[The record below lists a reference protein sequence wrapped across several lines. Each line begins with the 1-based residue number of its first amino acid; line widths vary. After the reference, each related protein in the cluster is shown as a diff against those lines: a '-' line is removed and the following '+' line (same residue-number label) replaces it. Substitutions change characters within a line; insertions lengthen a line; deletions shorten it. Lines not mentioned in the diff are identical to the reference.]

1 MAKASESC
9 TQLIIFLCTFPWLL
23 WSFSSI
29 SENYKHVL
37 IICQW
42 NNHKG
47 TKSLKKI
54 FLIVACFAQS
64 PSIKFSIC
72 WVKVTATERP
82 QLEWKVRAGPGW
94 GEERGLVPAGV
105 RGEGWSWS
113 SAVEK
118 APFLPAFFPFC
129 LKAWTPYQLFLSP
142 LVHSEPA
149 FGNTDPFSLTPG
161 GEHMKHRL
169 HQAPLLSSFQLAG
182 PKEARGSQEASC
194 LLLHLFSN
202 SIGNVYL
209 SQQRAIQLQVTI
221 QLLFCTLR
229 NSTVTQAPAFHHPW
243 TFFLSP
249 NNTVAVFQ
257 CVGVVLVNPVLCGI
271 LEATHVWGYFRR
283 NHGTQHI
290 GGFITKVYY
299 SGRMWDRITK
309 GKRHRFWRKLCTGFL
324 PLFPSPEEAY
334 HFFFFQKQKM

>member
-1 MAKASESC
+1 
-9 TQLIIFLCTFPWLL
+9 
-23 WSFSSI
+23 
-29 SENYKHVL
+29 
-37 IICQW
+37 
-42 NNHKG
+42 
-47 TKSLKKI
+47 
-54 FLIVACFAQS
+54 
-64 PSIKFSIC
+64 
-72 WVKVTATERP
+72 
-82 QLEWKVRAGPGW
+82 
-94 GEERGLVPAGV
+94 
-105 RGEGWSWS
+105 
-113 SAVEK
+113 
-118 APFLPAFFPFC
+118 
-129 LKAWTPYQLFLSP
+129 
-142 LVHSEPA
+142 
-149 FGNTDPFSLTPG
+149 
-161 GEHMKHRL
+161 MKHRL

-249 NNTVAVFQ
+249 NNNCSCISVSWS
-257 CVGVVLVNPVLCGI
+257 CLVNPVLCGI

-299 SGRMWDRITK
+299 SGRMWNRITK

-334 HFFFFQKQKM
+334 HFFFFFRSKKCRICVVYFLPRIVY